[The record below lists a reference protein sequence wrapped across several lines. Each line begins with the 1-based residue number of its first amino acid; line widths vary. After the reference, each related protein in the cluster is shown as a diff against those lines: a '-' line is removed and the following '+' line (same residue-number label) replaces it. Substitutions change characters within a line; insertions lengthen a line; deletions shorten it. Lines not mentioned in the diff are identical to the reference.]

1 MAMSTRTKAKNKTLP
16 KIILTLRDE
25 LKPVR
30 DVERRVA
37 QLVLA
42 ILVVAEK
49 VKPAQ
54 VRAAQALVRKWIKP
68 GLKSCDQRTAA
79 RARAK
84 AEAAGEAEVRRG

>member
-1 MAMSTRTKAKNKTLP
+1 MMSTRTKAKKKTLP

-42 ILVVAEK
+42 ILVVTEK

-54 VRAAQALVRKWIKP
+54 VRAAQSFVRKWIKP
-68 GLKSCDQRTAA
+68 GLKSCDAPTAA
-79 RARAK
+79 RAK
-84 AEAAGEAEVRRG
+84 ADAAGEAEVKS